1 MSLDYTESSDNA
13 VSTMTASLLT
23 GASSNFKQRTQSAKS
38 ARCTYCNSTNHLSF
52 ACNVVVDPKKRMEI
66 VWKANMCFNCL
77 ARHRISQCR
86 SKARCR
92 HCRGKHHSSLCEI
105 TASKDQD
112 NTGKKATASTVKQN
126 NSQDDSTASLTVS
139 VPSKPPGTDLLPGST
154 AYLLKTVIAEVRSG
168 RNRCKA
174 QILFDE
180 SVQRSFITQQLADS
194 LKVDSC
200 KHQRI
205 CISAFW
211 GEAIPR
217 ELQSTSIAIQ
227 TNDGGEVPVSVLV
240 VPKVAAPFQN
250 AVPLSGNQYPH
261 LYGLQLAHPV
271 GSDNK
276 FEITLLVG
284 ADFYWN
290 LVQDKIIR
298 GNGPTAVESKIGY
311 LLSGPLSL
319 SDTKASVSMFHASV
333 MQSNEPKF
341 WDTEQL
347 GTSVDTQSLLS
358 STQQP
363 TSFINCSVR

>member
-1 MSLDYTESSDNA
+1 MESPSAD
-13 VSTMTASLLT
+13 
-23 GASSNFKQRTQSAKS
+23 QRLYK
-38 ARCTYCNSTNHLSF
+38 
-52 ACNVVVDPKKRMEI
+52 
-66 VWKANMCFNCL
+66 
-77 ARHRISQCR
+77 
-86 SKARCR
+86 CR
-92 HCRGKHHSSLCEI
+92 HCRGKHHSGLCET

-139 VPSKPPGTDLLPGST
+139 VPSKPPRTDLLPGST
-154 AYLLKTVIAEVRSG
+154 ACLLKTAIAEVRSG
-168 RNRCKA
+168 PNRCKA
-174 QILFDE
+174 QVLFDE
-180 SVQRSFITQQLADS
+180 GTQRSFITQQLADS

-200 KHQRI
+200 KRQRI
-205 CISAFW
+205 CISAFG
-211 GEAIPR
+211 GESIPR

-227 TNDGGEVPVSVLV
+227 TNDGGEVPISVLV
-240 VPKVAAPFQN
+240 VHKIHVATPLQN
-250 AVPLSGNQYPH
+250 AIPLPDNQYPH
-261 LYGLQLAHPV
+261 LHSLHLAHPV

-298 GNGPTAVESKIGY
+298 CNGPTAVESKIGY
-311 LLSGPLSL
+311 LLSGPLSP

-333 MQSNEPKF
+333 MQCNEPKF

-347 GTSVDTQSLLS
+347 GTSVNTQSLLS

-363 TSFINCSVR
+363 TSFINCSVRRDTNGS